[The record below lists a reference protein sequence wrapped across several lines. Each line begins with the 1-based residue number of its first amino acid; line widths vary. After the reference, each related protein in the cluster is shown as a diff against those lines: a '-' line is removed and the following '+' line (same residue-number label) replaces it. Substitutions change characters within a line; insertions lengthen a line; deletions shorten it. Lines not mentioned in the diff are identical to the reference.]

1 MPRPKSGI
9 EKREDV
15 PRLLRDVH
23 RLAETP
29 ERLGEPPERPE
40 RHGKDVPHERALD
53 GGLTESLLRQA
64 LRDQRERG
72 LAVPDG
78 LAALA
83 PRHVRQAKIPV
94 GDHLDGDVRLR
105 LADGQGAK
113 SGLDRRREIA
123 GQPNWITL

>member
-1 MPRPKSGI
+1 MPCLLR
-9 EKREDV
+9 DV
-15 PRLLRDVH
+15 PRL
-23 RLAETP
+23 AERP

-40 RHGKDVPHERALD
+40 CNGKLGPHPRALD
-53 GGLTESLLRQA
+53 GGVTESLLGEA

-83 PRHVRQAKIPV
+83 SVPVRLAKIPV
-94 GDHLDGDVRLR
+94 GDNLDGDVRLR

-113 SGLDRRREIA
+113 PGLDRRPEV
-123 GQPNWITL
+123 T